1 MPTRPAAGETGQR
14 GRGFRNL
21 IENCHRRVVE
31 PYTRVKDVLER
42 LPNTTNQEIR
52 QLTPLNCKKARQQQ
66 AKLAA

>member
-1 MPTRPAAGETGQR
+1 
-14 GRGFRNL
+14 
-21 IENCHRRVVE
+21 
-31 PYTRVKDVLER
+31 VLER